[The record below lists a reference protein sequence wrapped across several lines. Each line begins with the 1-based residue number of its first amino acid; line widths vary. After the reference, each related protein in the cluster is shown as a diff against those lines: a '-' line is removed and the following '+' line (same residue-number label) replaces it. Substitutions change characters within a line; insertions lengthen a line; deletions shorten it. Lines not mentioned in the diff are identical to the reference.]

1 MSSPSS
7 IQPRIKVLFVCLGNI
22 CRSPT
27 AHVVFEN
34 LVARAGLQDVIE
46 VDSAGTGDWHIGHPP
61 DKRASASALQR
72 GYDMSGLH
80 ARQFSS
86 ADFAEFDFILAMD
99 ENNFT
104 DIQAQAPAS
113 HDAHVALF
121 LDYAPD
127 VDAREV
133 PDPYYGGDSGFEE
146 VLDMVE
152 VAAAGLLDAV
162 QAFAAEKGLR

>member
-1 MSSPSS
+1 MSRPSS
-7 IQPRIKVLFVCLGNI
+7 AQPRIKVLFVCLGNI

-61 DKRASASALQR
+61 DKRASARALQR
-72 GYDMSGLH
+72 GYDMSGLR
-80 ARQFSS
+80 ARQFSP

-99 ENNFT
+99 DNNLA
-104 DIQAQAPAS
+104 DIQAQAPSA
-113 HDAHVALF
+113 HDACLALF
-121 LDYAPD
+121 LDYAPN
-127 VDAREV
+127 VEAREV

-152 VAAAGLLDAV
+152 EAAAGLLDTV
-162 QAFAAEKGLR
+162 QALVAGKGLP